1 MNIWNVFRNNIKE
14 DNGTI
19 YIKSKEV
26 LIEINSV
33 TKDQLFIRERI

>member
-1 MNIWNVFRNNIKE
+1 MNIWNVFRNKIKE

-19 YIKSKEV
+19 NIKSKEV
-26 LIEINSV
+26 LIETNSV